1 MAFYRRQPFSPG
13 TIQSQVF
20 VNEGSMT
27 ESRPQRVRFGAYEV
41 DLHTHELW
49 KNGLRIKLVGQPF
62 EILAVLVSRPG
73 ELVTREELRSELW
86 PEDTFVDF
94 NHGLNAAVNK
104 LRDALCDSAENPKY
118 IETLPRRGYRFVGKI
133 ESAASPVSEEQ
144 VQQRIPAESRVSRDP
159 VAVEPPAADRTARKE
174 ERLQRPSSWQRP
186 FFRNLLK
193 ALAISAVV
201 LTATFLFFHSRIP
214 EEVREHEAKM
224 RAELAARFQPLT
236 NISDATKEPAFAP
249 DGVRVAFVRQSD
261 APEQSGIY
269 VKGVVGDELTQ
280 LTKNLGDCCPAWSPD
295 GGLIAFTRSSVNER
309 TLYTVPSS
317 GGVEKKLISLPPGR
331 GEIDWSPDGAT
342 IAFSAPQSANGS
354 GISLLRLENLNSQV
368 ITSPSASDA
377 DWGPA
382 FSPDRTLLAFV
393 RGHSGGGPYELIVH
407 DLVKQ
412 TSRKL
417 LENEPSII
425 GSPAWTQDGHA
436 LIYSSNRDGS
446 KLWRIGVS
454 SGSPT
459 ELDEVGEQVWN
470 PAVARVGNRLAYQK
484 ITSPLNIWQ
493 IDIGAGHLDP
503 AHVLVSSTTGTNVG
517 AQFSPDGK
525 KLAFTSDRNGSMEVW
540 ISNRD
545 GSDPL
550 QVTTVRLAGTPR
562 WSPDG
567 KSIAFD
573 VNWKDRGS
581 IYVLRMDGGVP
592 RAVVQDAYSNVVPSW
607 SRDGRWIYFASNRTG
622 SWQVWKT
629 PLDGGPSVQ
638 VTMQGGFAPF
648 LSRDGS
654 TLFYAKNDGPLPEMW
669 NVPVLGGPETRMSP
683 LLKPSSWASWAE
695 GANGIYFIA
704 PGQAGMPTL
713 NLLSFADHRI
723 RTLTTLERFPFWL
736 TLSPD
741 GKSLVFDMSSREE
754 SHIMIE
760 NNFH

>member
-1 MAFYRRQPFSPG
+1 
-13 TIQSQVF
+13 
-20 VNEGSMT
+20 MT

-62 EILAVLVSRPG
+62 EILAVLVTRPG
-73 ELVTREELRSELW
+73 ELVTREELRTELW

-104 LRDALCDSAENPKY
+104 LRDALCDSAEDPKY

-133 ESAASPVSEEQ
+133 DSTAPAIVEARVPPP
-144 VQQRIPAESRVSRDP
+144 RTPAESPASGFP
-159 VAVEPPAADRTARKE
+159 AAMEPPTAAPPIRKE
-174 ERLQRPSSWQRP
+174 EESQKCSFWHRP
-186 FFRNLLK
+186 FFRNVLK
-193 ALAISAVV
+193 AFAISAVV
-201 LTATFLFFHSRIP
+201 LTATFLVFHSRIP
-214 EEVREHEAKM
+214 EEVREREAKI

-236 NISDATKEPAFAP
+236 DISDPTKEPAFAP
-249 DGVRVAFVRQSD
+249 DGVHVAFVRQSD

-269 VKGVVGDELTQ
+269 VKGVVGDEFTQ
-280 LTKNLGDCCPAWSPD
+280 LTKNSGDCCPAWSPD
-295 GGLIAFTRSSVNER
+295 GGLIAFTRTSENER
-309 TLYTVPSS
+309 TLYTVSS
-317 GGVEKKLISLPPGR
+317 GGGAEKKLISLPPGR
-331 GEIDWSPDGAT
+331 GEIDWSPDGAS
-342 IAFSAPQSANGS
+342 IAYTAAANGSS
-354 GISLLRLENLNSQV
+354 GISLLHLQDLSSQTV
-368 ITSPSASDA
+368 TSPNTPEA

-382 FSPDRTLLAFV
+382 FSPDGTLLAFV

-425 GSPAWTQDGHA
+425 GSPAWTQDGEA

-493 IDIGAGHLDP
+493 IDIGAGRLDP

-629 PLDGGPSVQ
+629 PLDGGPTVQ

-669 NVPVLGGPETRMSP
+669 NVPVLGGPETRVSP

-713 NLLSFADHRI
+713 NLLNFADHRI

>member
-1 MAFYRRQPFSPG
+1 
-13 TIQSQVF
+13 
-20 VNEGSMT
+20 MT
-27 ESRPQRVRFGAYEV
+27 ESRPQRVRFGSYEV

-73 ELVTREELRSELW
+73 ELVTREELRTELW

-104 LRDALCDSAENPKY
+104 LRDALCDSADNPKY
-118 IETLPRRGYRFVGKI
+118 IETLPRRGYRFIGKI
-133 ESAASPVSEEQ
+133 ESASAVTESPVPRP
-144 VQQRIPAESRVSRDP
+144 RIPAAPPASTNSVTMEPAP
-159 VAVEPPAADRTARKE
+159 VIEPPTLGE
-174 ERLQRPSSWQRP
+174 EDKKKSSCWRRP
-186 FFRNLLK
+186 FFRNLVK
-193 ALAISAVV
+193 AFAVSAVV

-214 EEVREHEAKM
+214 EEVREREAKI

-236 NISDATKEPAFAP
+236 NISDPTKEPAFAP

-269 VKGVVGDELTQ
+269 VKGVVGDEITQ
-280 LTKNLGDCCPAWSPD
+280 LTKNPGDCCPAWSPD
-295 GGLIAFTRSSVNER
+295 GSLIAFTRTSENER
-309 TLYTVPSS
+309 TLYTVPAS
-317 GGVEKKLISLPPGR
+317 GGAEKKLISLPPGR
-331 GEIDWSPDGAT
+331 GEIDWSPDSAS
-342 IAFSAPQSANGS
+342 IAYTAPQAANGSS
-354 GISLLRLENLNSQV
+354 GISLLRLQDLGSQAV
-368 ITSPSASDA
+368 TSPNAPEA

-382 FSPDRTLLAFV
+382 FSPDGNSLAFV
-393 RGHSGGGPYELIVH
+393 RGHAGGGPYELIIH
-407 DLVKQ
+407 DLAKQ

-425 GSPAWTQDGHA
+425 GSPAWAQDGQS

-446 KLWRIGVS
+446 KLWRIGVNGGS
-454 SGSPT
+454 ST

-493 IDIGAGHLDP
+493 LDIGTGRLDP
-503 AHVLVSSTTGTNVG
+503 AHVLVASTTGTNVG

-525 KLAFTSDRNGSMEVW
+525 KLAFTSDRTGSMEVW

-545 GSDPL
+545 GSDPI

-592 RAVVQDAYSNVVPSW
+592 RAVVQDAASNVVPSW
-607 SRDGRWIYFASNRTG
+607 SRDGRWIYYASNRTG

-648 LSRDGS
+648 VSRDGS
-654 TLFYAKNDGPLPEMW
+654 TLYYAKNDGPLPEMW
-669 NVPVLGGPETRMSP
+669 NIPVLGGPETRVSP

-695 GANGIYFIA
+695 GVNGIYFIA

-713 NLLSFADHRI
+713 NLLSSADHRI